1 MSSTKFILGAL
12 VGAVIGVQ
20 IGILIAPDKGENT
33 RKKITKKSGEYLD
46 EANGKLNSFI
56 EGLTKKVTEVS
67 GEVDKLAKKAKSEVD
82 KVTR

>member
-46 EANGKLNSFI
+46 EA
-56 EGLTKKVTEVS
+56 TELVS
-67 GEVDKLAKKAKSEVD
+67 AWDRISWL
-82 KVTR
+82 